1 VSCPGSQAGGAN
13 ACRSELKSLTRES
26 SGRKTVDG
34 PATRPITSLAVKN
47 SVGKPA
53 AREAPNV
60 GVGKERE
67 LKI

>member
-1 VSCPGSQAGGAN
+1 
-13 ACRSELKSLTRES
+13 
-26 SGRKTVDG
+26 VDG

-60 GVGKERE
+60 GVGKESVVAFHIYE
-67 LKI
+67 ILSKAGYDDEMIEEVSLALTDIVA